1 MPRKS
6 LIRQYAALPLDL
18 RSGEMEIVLVTS
30 RTSGRWII
38 PKGKPE
44 PGLPGHEVARREAYE
59 EAGLIGETAVKSL
72 GTYQGVKGQGRIMQ
86 PARVVVY
93 PFRVDGDL
101 DDFPEKGQR
110 EIMRASLLEAL
121 MLLSDG
127 GLISLLLKHEH
138 DLISYLPPLDKAPR
152 GQ

>member
-1 MPRKS
+1 
-6 LIRQYAALPLDL
+6 
-18 RSGEMEIVLVTS
+18 
-30 RTSGRWII
+30 
-38 PKGKPE
+38 
-44 PGLPGHEVARREAYE
+44 
-59 EAGLIGETAVKSL
+59 
-72 GTYQGVKGQGRIMQ
+72 MQ